1 VLISTVF
8 QWRPGVERNANHAF
22 TKEEVLWAAGSAS
35 RATQACPAGAT
46 AGQVGCFVATSNT
59 NTTTSQTINLLNTGE
74 LYGEGY
80 TNFDVKLAKNIR
92 FANKRVNVGVDI
104 YNVFN
109 NDAIRTYQDNYD
121 VADNPATPVVEQWGQ
136 ATGLLSPRFARLSI
150 QLDF

>member
-1 VLISTVF
+1 M
-8 QWRPGVERNANHAF
+8 
-22 TKEEVLWAAGSAS
+22 
-35 RATQACPAGAT
+35 
-46 AGQVGCFVATSNT
+46 GCFVATSNT
-59 NTTTSQTINLLNTGE
+59 NTATSQTINLLNTGE

-92 FANKRVNVGVDI
+92 LANKRVNVGVDI